1 MQEIFKNAIAQYD
14 SKNVLGS
21 VELFPNQCISTWN
34 ASVAEKVGQSN
45 GGIKNIIVLGM
56 GGSALGAYILQ
67 SLDIFTVPINI
78 SHDYNIPNFVNEN
91 TLVLAISYS
100 GGTEETISATQKAI
114 AKNAQV
120 VCITVG
126 GELEKI
132 AVENNLDLRK
142 INTEYNPCNQP
153 RFGVGFMMMH
163 IIKVATDYG
172 VCNLKSEEVEK
183 ALAELEAWQN
193 NFKNPS
199 SVLPLE
205 RAGGTTIDTIY
216 TEAQE
221 MKDFMPVLVYSEHL
235 TNLGRFTRN
244 QIHET
249 AKTLALA
256 HEIPELNHHLMEG
269 LEFPDTNKEKVYF
282 VFFESN
288 LYSEKINK
296 RIAVTKDVLSKQ
308 GIKYKT
314 VDMDGE
320 SKLAQTLI
328 GMQRAMYLAYTLGII
343 HEKDPSDIKWVNYF
357 KEQLAK

>member
-1 MQEIFKNAIAQYD
+1 MDTKFKNAIAQYD

-34 ASVAEKVGQSN
+34 TSAEEKVGQSN
-45 GGIKNIIVLGM
+45 GDIKNIIILGM

-67 SLDIFTVPINI
+67 SLDIFTVPITM

-163 IIKVATDYG
+163 IIKVTTDYG
-172 VCNLKSEEVEK
+172 VCNLGKEEVGK
-183 ALAELEAWQN
+183 ALTELEAWQN
-193 NFKNPS
+193 NFKINNS
-199 SVLPLE
+199 
-205 RAGGTTIDTIY
+205 IDTIY
-216 TEAQE
+216 REANE

-235 TNLGRFTRN
+235 ANLGRFTRN

-282 VFFESN
+282 IFFESN

-296 RIAVTKDVLSKQ
+296 RISVTKDVLSKQ

-314 VDMDGE
+314 VDMEGE
-320 SKLAQTLI
+320 SNLAQILI